1 MRFSALLGMALS
13 ALGLGRIGDRGPD
26 VVLKSNPEPWLP
38 PEAKAKR
45 VKQKRR
51 KVRVYQGGPI
61 AKPPMNGNHEIA
73 RRLRQIE
80 AGTLTRANGL
90 RTRAELGLPEVRA

>member
-13 ALGLGRIGDRGPD
+13 ALGMGRIGDRGPD

-38 PEAKAKR
+38 PEVKAR
-45 VKQKRR
+45 AKQKRS
-51 KVRVYQGGPI
+51 KVRVYQGGPTV
-61 AKPPMNGNHEIA
+61 KPPMNGKREIT